1 MQGSKDNRLS
11 DQQLWAG
18 VRNADKQSYSNLV
31 GRYTNLLFR
40 YGIRFVN
47 DEDFIKDCVQDV
59 FLSLWNCRNT
69 INDTA
74 SVKSYLFKSLRMR
87 VFRERAKWSNDALD
101 DDYDFEA
108 DFSVEDKLIEEQTS
122 SEIHFKISAA
132 LNKLPRRQ
140 KEILYLRF
148 YEEMDHDRIA
158 QVMGLNKQSVYNLL
172 HEAVL
177 GMRKVWFSETIFALL
192 YFLYF
197 VVK

>member
-172 HEAVL
+172 HEAEEGLV
-177 GMRKVWFSETIFALL
+177 
-192 YFLYF
+192 
-197 VVK
+197 